1 MCNLDFLDLA
11 ASLGKFFRLSCG
23 KAGGGREVPWSD
35 TLHRES
41 VGRVARRC
49 VDGRGVCSPMCMSD
63 PCNSSKGIVK
73 GRVSVPT

>member
-1 MCNLDFLDLA
+1 MCNFDFLDLA

-41 VGRVARRC
+41 VGRVTRRC
-49 VDGRGVCSPMCMSD
+49 VEGGGLQFDVYVRASQQ
-63 PCNSSKGIVK
+63 
-73 GRVSVPT
+73 

>member
-1 MCNLDFLDLA
+1 MCNFDFLDLA

-41 VGRVARRC
+41 VGRATRRF
-49 VDGRGVCSPMCMSD
+49 VEGGGLQSD
-63 PCNSSKGIVK
+63 VYVRASQQ
-73 GRVSVPT
+73 